1 MISLTINIVAHFAQ
15 FCILRRVSV
24 SSCQEIPMTPQ
35 YAANTALAS
44 FRRNSL
50 GLTESVD
57 VAVAALVHERD
68 VLLHCLGD
76 AAENCDKLRRERD
89 RLRTQLAEL
98 ENTIATLR
106 SKGKILVRDRDKW
119 EMAARQRESEIT
131 ELRSAGPSANH
142 DKFKLAKAVIS
153 KTLHP
158 DNAGGGGA
166 IARLAR
172 AEIFK
177 EIWPEIV
184 KIDRGEA

>member
-1 MISLTINIVAHFAQ
+1 M
-15 FCILRRVSV
+15 
-24 SSCQEIPMTPQ
+24 MPQ

-50 GLTESVD
+50 GSTELVD

-68 VLLHCLGD
+68 VLLHYLGD
-76 AAENCDKLRRERD
+76 AAENCDMLRRERD
-89 RLRTQLAEL
+89 RLKSQLAEL

-106 SKGKILVRDRDKW
+106 SKGKILVRDRDRW

-158 DNAGGGGA
+158 DNAGSVGE